1 MKEGKG
7 KEIKCTCRYLWNAE
21 LHGLTAFLRCR
32 TMAERIFWGFVIAIC
47 VLMSIITTEWM
58 FNDYLEHQTAT
69 LITIEQRQRN
79 QGERGLPMPV
89 LVICP
94 KNPDAL
100 KYNLILKD
108 INRRL
113 PRMDRVTIGR
123 LISFAI
129 AGAGFSN
136 VGQFMRRRI
145 KENISDHQTQHLYSL
160 FRRWRGYRSLSEF
173 YDTLFNKYGYTCKDL
188 FQKCLYGYE
197 EIPCCDIFRPHYVM
211 LRGRCMRLRYI
222 MHQSDP
228 ADIGRIDV
236 YLNQLTSRLT
246 EKSGMQPQIVA
257 YITDEHQAVGTFP
270 RYYVHFHSAVLL
282 RARNRQ
288 ISMLPDND
296 QCYSNYGK
304 DYKGRSSCWVKR
316 WLHEKIV
323 EPFNCTVFYLGRN
336 RYNYLPICEPIT
348 IVRNYLDVTNL
359 RLDNDT
365 RKRCKPACIRSEH
378 TFQEFR
384 PKGSVMKRNYMPA
397 FRIEISFTNLE
408 IEVYQEVL
416 TTTLP
421 GFVSQLGG
429 QSGLFVGLS
438 VCSIIQIGISI
449 AWKLHLWYKRFFDGR
464 RNEKF

>member
-1 MKEGKG
+1 M
-7 KEIKCTCRYLWNAE
+7 
-21 LHGLTAFLRCR
+21 
-32 TMAERIFWGFVIAIC
+32 
-47 VLMSIITTEWM
+47 
-58 FNDYLEHQTAT
+58 
-69 LITIEQRQRN
+69 
-79 QGERGLPMPV
+79 PMPV

-94 KNPDAL
+94 KNPDSL
-100 KYNLILKD
+100 KYNLILRD
-108 INRRL
+108 ISRRL
-113 PRMDRVTIGR
+113 PHMDRVTIGR

-145 KENISDHQTQHLYSL
+145 IQNISDQQTQRLYSL
-160 FRRWRGYRSLSEF
+160 FRRWRGYRNLSEF
-173 YDTLFNKYGYTCKDL
+173 YDTLFDKYGYTCQDL

-211 LRGRCMRLRYI
+211 LRGRCMRLRHI

-236 YLNQLTSRLT
+236 YLNQLPSRLT

-257 YITDEHQAVGTFP
+257 YLTDEHQAVGTFP

-296 QCYSNYGK
+296 QCYR
-304 DYKGRSSCWVKR
+304 RSSCWLRR
-316 WLHEKIV
+316 WLYEKVI
-323 EPFNCTVFYLGRN
+323 EPYNCTVFYLGRN

-365 RKRCKPACIRSEH
+365 QKRCKPACNRSEH
-378 TFQEFR
+378 LFQEFR

-397 FRIEISFTNLE
+397 FRVEVSFTNLE

-449 AWKLHLWYKRFFDGR
+449 AWKLNLWYKRFFNGKNGKLLVD
-464 RNEKF
+464 NFVENKY

>member
-1 MKEGKG
+1 
-7 KEIKCTCRYLWNAE
+7 
-21 LHGLTAFLRCR
+21 
-32 TMAERIFWGFVIAIC
+32 MAERIFWGFIIAIC

-449 AWKLHLWYKRFFDGR
+449 AWKLHLWYKRFLKEGEMNKFEKNFWGDG
-464 RNEKF
+464 N